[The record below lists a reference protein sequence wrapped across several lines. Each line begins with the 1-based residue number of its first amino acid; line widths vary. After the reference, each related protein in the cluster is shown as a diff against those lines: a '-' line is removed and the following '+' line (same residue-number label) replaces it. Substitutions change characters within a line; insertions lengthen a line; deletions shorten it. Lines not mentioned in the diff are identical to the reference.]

1 MKKYINLLLAGLL
14 IFVLGLI
21 ISNFELGKFELV
33 DTLPDNFE
41 LLVEKLSIQI
51 DEDKEYELIKDKYNQ
66 NINIEKVIDN
76 SLENEVL
83 IEIEHAKTSVVL
95 NTMRTIDDEV
105 KVVFSNEFVF
115 DRNDVMDIVDLGLKS
130 LKEKRIYNYRLLK
143 YSNIKVYGSEESL
156 KKIEI

>member
-1 MKKYINLLLAGLL
+1 MELKFPVGL
-14 IFVLGLI
+14 
-21 ISNFELGKFELV
+21 
-33 DTLPDNFE
+33 
-41 LLVEKLSIQI
+41 EK
-51 DEDKEYELIKDKYNQ
+51 
-66 NINIEKVIDN
+66 
-76 SLENEVL
+76 NEVL

-105 KVVFSNEFVF
+105 KIVFSNEFVF